1 VSRRVFTAWFS
12 YVKWLAP
19 LREKAQKAAYF
30 FKRSTTGS
38 AFQKW
43 KGEAS
48 RLKAQR
54 EAAAIRAYADIH
66 RRLVAKHVR
75 DQSPQTGAL
84 GRGVSRGDSNAAME
98 RRLKQ
103 LAGSVVG
110 ADRSRGP
117 VKNKTGAKRTAAAAS
132 AEAPAAAAA
141 RAEARRVAK
150 AEEAAANKKIDVQ
163 RRAREWNSR
172 YNV

>member
-1 VSRRVFTAWFS
+1 
-12 YVKWLAP
+12 
-19 LREKAQKAAYF
+19 
-30 FKRSTTGS
+30 
-38 AFQKW
+38 
-43 KGEAS
+43 
-48 RLKAQR
+48 
-54 EAAAIRAYADIH
+54 
-66 RRLVAKHVR
+66 
-75 DQSPQTGAL
+75 
-84 GRGVSRGDSNAAME
+84 ME

-110 ADRSRGP
+110 ADRSRRP
-117 VKNKTGAKRTAAAAS
+117 VKNKSGAKRTAAAAS
-132 AEAPAAAAA
+132 DGPAAAAA

>member
-1 VSRRVFTAWFS
+1 
-12 YVKWLAP
+12 
-19 LREKAQKAAYF
+19 
-30 FKRSTTGS
+30 
-38 AFQKW
+38 
-43 KGEAS
+43 
-48 RLKAQR
+48 
-54 EAAAIRAYADIH
+54 
-66 RRLVAKHVR
+66 VAKHVR
-75 DQSPQTGAL
+75 DATPTGAL

-132 AEAPAAAAA
+132 AEAPAAVAA

>member
-1 VSRRVFTAWFS
+1 
-12 YVKWLAP
+12 
-19 LREKAQKAAYF
+19 
-30 FKRSTTGS
+30 
-38 AFQKW
+38 
-43 KGEAS
+43 
-48 RLKAQR
+48 
-54 EAAAIRAYADIH
+54 
-66 RRLVAKHVR
+66 
-75 DQSPQTGAL
+75 
-84 GRGVSRGDSNAAME
+84 
-98 RRLKQ
+98 
-103 LAGSVVG
+103 VG

>member
-1 VSRRVFTAWFS
+1 
-12 YVKWLAP
+12 
-19 LREKAQKAAYF
+19 
-30 FKRSTTGS
+30 
-38 AFQKW
+38 
-43 KGEAS
+43 
-48 RLKAQR
+48 
-54 EAAAIRAYADIH
+54 
-66 RRLVAKHVR
+66 VAKHVR
-75 DQSPQTGAL
+75 DATPTGAL

-110 ADRSRGP
+110 ADRSRRP

-132 AEAPAAAAA
+132 DGPAAAAA